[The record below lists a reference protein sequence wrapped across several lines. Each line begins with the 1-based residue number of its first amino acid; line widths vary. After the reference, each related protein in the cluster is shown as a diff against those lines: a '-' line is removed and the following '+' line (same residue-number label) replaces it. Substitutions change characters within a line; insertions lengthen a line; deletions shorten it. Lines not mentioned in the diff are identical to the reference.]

1 VQKANSILAKN
12 PSQPYIDLRPNLA
25 WT

>member
-12 PSQPYIDLRPNLA
+12 YSLPRIDLRPNLA